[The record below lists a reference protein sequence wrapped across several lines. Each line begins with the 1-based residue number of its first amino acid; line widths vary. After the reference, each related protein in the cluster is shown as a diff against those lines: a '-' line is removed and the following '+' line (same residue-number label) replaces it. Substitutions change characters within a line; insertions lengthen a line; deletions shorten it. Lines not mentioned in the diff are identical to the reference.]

1 MERIRRGDIWTVEL
15 VGHPKPR
22 PALVVSID
30 AINDL
35 CPDVLLI
42 PITSHPGPL
51 RVPLP
56 ADSTR
61 TGLRLESFAKCES
74 LGPVHKSRL
83 RQRIGAVPTEGW
95 QAIEAGVKRV
105 LGLDDAPSDFRMPEL

>member
-1 MERIRRGDIWTVEL
+1 MERVARGDIWTVEL
-15 VGHPKPR
+15 VAHPKPR

-42 PITSHPGPL
+42 PITTFAGPL

-56 ADSTR
+56 DDER
-61 TGLRLESFAKCES
+61 TGLRRPSYAKCES
-74 LGPVHKSRL
+74 LGPIHKSL
-83 RQRIGAVPTEGW
+83 LKQRIGSLPASSWLAVEEGM
-95 QAIEAGVKRV
+95 KRV
-105 LGLDDAPSDFRMPEL
+105 LGIEG

>member
-1 MERIRRGDIWTVEL
+1 MEPVRRGDIWTVEL
-15 VGHPKPR
+15 LAHRKPR
-22 PALVVSID
+22 PAVVISID

-56 ADSTR
+56 EEPDR
-61 TGLRLESFAKCES
+61 TGLRVESYAKCES
-74 LGPVHKSRL
+74 LGPTHKSRL
-83 RQRIGAVPTEGW
+83 KRRIGSLPPQGW
-95 QAIEAGVKRV
+95 PAIEAGMRRV
-105 LGLDDAPSDFRMPEL
+105 LGLEQ